1 VTAGRQVRVPQG
13 AVRLPPLEEM
23 EATMMMSDLIPW
35 GRNRTA
41 PAPRENDETSPYL
54 ALQREMNRV
63 FDSFFRGSGAAA
75 TTLAPLGWTA
85 AWPHVEVSETEQE
98 VKVAA
103 ELAGLE
109 EKDLEVTLHDGVL
122 TLKGEKKAESS
133 GAVYSERWH
142 GQFQRSLQLGPD
154 VDPDKVAA
162 SFRNGVLT
170 VTVAK
175 RPEAQRQVKRVPISG

>member
-1 VTAGRQVRVPQG
+1 
-13 AVRLPPLEEM
+13 M
-23 EATMMMSDLIPW
+23 EAAMMMSDLIPW

-41 PAPRENDETSPYL
+41 PAPRGNDETSPYL

-75 TTLAPLGWTA
+75 NLAPLGWTA

-122 TLKGEKKAESS
+122 TLRGEKKAESS
-133 GAVYSERWH
+133 DAVYSERWH

-170 VTVAK
+170 VTGAK

>member
-1 VTAGRQVRVPQG
+1 VTPGRQVRVPRG
-13 AVRLPPLEEM
+13 IMCLSPLEGM

-35 GRNRTA
+35 GRNRNA
-41 PAPRENDETSPYL
+41 PASRGNDEADPFL

-75 TTLAPLGWTA
+75 STFAPLGWTA
-85 AWPHVEVSETEQE
+85 AWPHVEVNETEQE

-103 ELAGLE
+103 ELPGLE
-109 EKDLEVTLHDGVL
+109 EKDLEITLHDGVL
-122 TLKGEKKAESS
+122 TLSGEKKAESS

-175 RPEAQRQVKRVPISG
+175 RPEAQHQVKRIPVSG

>member
-1 VTAGRQVRVPQG
+1 
-13 AVRLPPLEEM
+13 
-23 EATMMMSDLIPW
+23 MMMSDLIPW

-41 PAPRENDETSPYL
+41 PAPRGNDETNPFL

-63 FDSFFRGSGAAA
+63 FDGFFRGSGAAA
-75 TTLAPLGWTA
+75 PTMAPFGWTA
-85 AWPHVEVSETEQE
+85 GWPHVEVGETEQE
-98 VKVAA
+98 VKVVA
-103 ELAGLE
+103 ELPGLE

-122 TLKGEKKAESS
+122 TLGGEKKGESS

-142 GQFQRSLQLGPD
+142 GRFQRALQLGPD

-170 VTVAK
+170 ITVAK
-175 RPEAQRQVKRVPISG
+175 RPEAQRQVKRIPISG